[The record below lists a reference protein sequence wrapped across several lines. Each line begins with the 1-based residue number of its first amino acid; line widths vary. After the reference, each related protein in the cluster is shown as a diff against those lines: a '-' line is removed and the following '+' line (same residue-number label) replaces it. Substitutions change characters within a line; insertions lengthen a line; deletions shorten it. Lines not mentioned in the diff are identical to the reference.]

1 MSTPSNKSGT
11 QEGTHFRKALVWLY
25 SRDIRTESKLYP
37 TTRNGRTFLTTL
49 GDEMDINLVVYRLH
63 LFIYLK

>member
-25 SRDIRTESKLYP
+25 SRDIRTESKQSSIP
-37 TTRNGRTFLTTL
+37 QPEMAANFLP
-49 GDEMDINLVVYRLH
+49 H
-63 LFIYLK
+63 